1 MTWEA
6 TREFASGVVHKW
18 MNDRC
23 PREAAS
29 LAFQTILSIVP
40 LLAIMLASLRAFGL
54 MEVESNLVAYLS
66 NTLIPISREQMAAQF
81 LELSQNITFKSLGL
95 VGLIS
100 TVLLSFVIFYSVENT
115 FNHIWRVKRRRSL
128 PKKIIVFYIAV
139 TVIPVF
145 LGLSLFYA
153 AKFGFTHGVSGALV
167 SAFFTFLAFFLAF
180 LLLPLCEVGV
190 VPATI
195 GAVVSTVADEVAKL
209 PFSDFLSDVLLHRYT
224 GIYGAMA
231 AIPLLFVW
239 IYWSW
244 VVTLLGVEISYAV
257 RKMSDSKRMES
268 VFSGVHECPQCVCET

>member
-1 MTWEA
+1 MTK
-6 TREFASGVVHKW
+6 EFALGVVHKW

-95 VGLIS
+95 AGLIS

-115 FNHIWRVKRRRSL
+115 FNHIWRVKKRRSL
-128 PKKIIVFYIAV
+128 PKKFIVFYIAV

-153 AKFGFTHGVSGALV
+153 AKFGLNHGVSGALV

-190 VPATI
+190 VPAAI
-195 GAVVSTVADEVAKL
+195 GAVVSTIADEIAKL

-257 RKMSDSKRMES
+257 RKMSESKRLGS
-268 VFSGVHECPQCVCET
+268 VFGGVHECPQCDCEV